1 MDFCTSN
8 IARNILV
15 PFIAAIYF
23 FVATSHIFL
32 LKNTTHADLKS
43 QIHNK
48 VNFKRTFNVFYS
60 KVDNT
65 SLIKLIDKTTV
76 ENKKTV
82 TDFIKLIAECFV
94 TILFVLAV
102 WLLEPRLLNI
112 RSSGYLIDYQNHYL
126 SLCAL
131 RI

>member
-1 MDFCTSN
+1 MHFYTNN
-8 IARNILV
+8 IVRNILV
-15 PFIAAIYF
+15 PFIATIYF

-32 LKNTTHADLKS
+32 LKNITHADHKS
-43 QIHNK
+43 QIHNNAI
-48 VNFKRTFNVFYS
+48 VKRQFSVFYS

-65 SLIKLIDKTTV
+65 NLIKLIDKTTV

>member
-76 ENKKTV
+76 ENKKTA
-82 TDFIKLIAECFV
+82 TDFIKLIAECFI
-94 TILFVLAV
+94 TILFALLV
-102 WLLEPRLLNI
+102 WLLKPQTFNI
-112 RSSGYLIDYQNHYL
+112 RSSGHLINYQDHYL
-126 SLCAL
+126 YICTL

>member
-1 MDFCTSN
+1 MDLCTRN
-8 IARNILV
+8 IARSILV
-15 PFIAAIYF
+15 FLIASIYF

-48 VNFKRTFNVFYS
+48 VNFKTKFNVFYS

-82 TDFIKLIAECFV
+82 TDFIKLIAECFI

-102 WLLEPRLLNI
+102 WLLKSQLFNI
-112 RSSGYLIDYQNHYL
+112 RSSGRLIDYQYHYL
-126 SLCAL
+126 SICTL